1 MYLRQIALAVALLTG
16 SNLFAQS
23 VDFGRD
29 QQPSDAEAIDD
40 LIFYGGEMEFLGGY
54 VEGDTVGD
62 FTVYDFNGQGL
73 NLYDTFQNGKPTLMM
88 STSVSCPRAT
98 NGFLPDAA
106 STGLYGSLQLLLT
119 EHYDDFNWI
128 MVYGVEAH
136 PTVGE
141 CPSNC
146 PPGFYNDTTVAQHE
160 TYLYRRYAVGN
171 LQNSPQHEFP
181 FMMYADNPDNAVY
194 NNFFQRPF
202 GLCAINC
209 NGVVELRG
217 DWAHTTI
224 HQNYTALV
232 AMINEVPCTTA
243 PIDDDDDVENPGGEP
258 TLVDESSDR
267 ARIKAWPNPALES
280 VRISIPARFGNAVRI
295 RLIDGYG
302 RVVFDQ
308 PSAAGEQ
315 TIPLQNLAKGVVYV
329 EISGD
334 AISERIRLVHL

>member
-1 MYLRQIALAVALLTG
+1 MNLQNIALAVALLTCG
-16 SNLFAQS
+16 NLFAQS

-29 QQPSDAEAIDD
+29 QQPSDTEAIDD
-40 LIFYGGEMEFLGGY
+40 LIYYGGEMEFIGGY
-54 VEGDTVGD
+54 FEGDTVGD
-62 FTVYDFNGQGL
+62 FTVYGFTGQRL
-73 NLYDTFQNGKPTLMM
+73 NLYETLANGKPTLMM
-88 STSVSCPRAT
+88 SASVSCPRAT
-98 NGFLPDAA
+98 DGFLPEAT
-106 STGLYGSLQLLLT
+106 SSNLYGSLQQLLNT
-119 EHYDDFNWI
+119 HYDDFNWI

-171 LQNSPQHEFP
+171 LQNSPQHDFP
-181 FMMYADNPDNAVY
+181 FTIYADNPDNAVY

-217 DWAHTTI
+217 DWAHSAI
-224 HQNYTALV
+224 HQNYDALV
-232 AMINEVPCTTA
+232 AMINEAPCT
-243 PIDDDDDVENPGGEP
+243 ENPDGEV
-258 TLVDESSDR
+258 TTVGEAT
-267 ARIKAWPNPALES
+267 ARIDIKAWPNPALES
-280 VRISIPARFGNAVRI
+280 VRISIPARFGNTVRI
-295 RLIDGYG
+295 RLIDSVG
-302 RVVFDQ
+302 RVVRDE

-315 TIPLQNLAKGVVYV
+315 TIPLQNIAKGVFFI

-334 AISERIRLVHL
+334 VPSERIRLVHQ